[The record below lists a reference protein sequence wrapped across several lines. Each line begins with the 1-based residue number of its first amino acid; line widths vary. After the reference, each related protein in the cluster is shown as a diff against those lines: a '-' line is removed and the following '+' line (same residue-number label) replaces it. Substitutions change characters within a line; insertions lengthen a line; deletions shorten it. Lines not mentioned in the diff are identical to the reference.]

1 MKKQKLTNGQK
12 QVIRQ
17 FYLQQSDKEL
27 ALTVGS
33 TAKEIENFLKSED
46 LKRNS
51 YTEAKLK
58 KNINHIDVIDEK
70 EVAVTSKKN

>member
-12 QVIRQ
+12 QIIRQ

-33 TAKEIENFLKSED
+33 TVKEIESFLKSEG